1 MADDEVLKNTF
12 ANLAFENF
20 EIASYK
26 SLIAK
31 ARKVGD
37 QSAISALQQTLQEE
51 QRMATWIDEN
61 VEQVTERYLDLK
73 TAGQKAERRLS
84 RRPLPA
90 GLCMWGASREA
101 PSSCDAL
108 VRGQPS

>member
-1 MADDEVLKNTF
+1 MAAMSFMGNMAAITHSMADDEVLKNTF

-26 SLIAK
+26 SLIAM
-31 ARKVGD
+31 ARKLGD

-73 TAGQKAERRLS
+73 TAGQKADRE
-84 RRPLPA
+84 PLE
-90 GLCMWGASREA
+90 GGR
-101 PSSCDAL
+101 
-108 VRGQPS
+108 